1 MDSLLNVDT
10 SWAWHAHRLQVF
22 VVVVFMFVQWICSDI
37 FVRSSSFYFNRKR
50 KSNGIKN
57 YLITKLRVVAIFK
70 TKFSF
75 FVIYMCTVFNFLF
88 CNLFLRI
95 SENTIQWSVFLFKKK
110 NSFWNKNLRGME
122 CTYLYSLYVS
132 FHCKQF

>member
-10 SWAWHAHRLQVF
+10 SWAFPFFWHAHRLQVF
-22 VVVVFMFVQWICSDI
+22 VVVVFVFVQWICSDI

-75 FVIYMCTVFNFLF
+75 FVIYQCTVFNFLF

-95 SENTIQWSVFLFKKK
+95 SENTIRWSVFLFKKK
-110 NSFWNKNLRGME
+110 NSFWNKNLRGM
-122 CTYLYSLYVS
+122 YLHIFTLCLFSL
-132 FHCKQF
+132 